1 MLCPWIILC
10 LPLDF
15 ISLAVREGEKYAVGI
30 VMPMVVGDNGGD
42 NVGEN
47 TCDDEV
53 TVGSHYMHA
62 ILFKGLKK

>member
-1 MLCPWIILC
+1 
-10 LPLDF
+10 
-15 ISLAVREGEKYAVGI
+15 
-30 VMPMVVGDNGGD
+30 MPMVVGDNGGD

-62 ILFKGLKK
+62 ILFKGLKKQDEVIKNEQDVVKNMIEME

>member
-1 MLCPWIILC
+1 M
-10 LPLDF
+10 
-15 ISLAVREGEKYAVGI
+15 REGEKYAVGI